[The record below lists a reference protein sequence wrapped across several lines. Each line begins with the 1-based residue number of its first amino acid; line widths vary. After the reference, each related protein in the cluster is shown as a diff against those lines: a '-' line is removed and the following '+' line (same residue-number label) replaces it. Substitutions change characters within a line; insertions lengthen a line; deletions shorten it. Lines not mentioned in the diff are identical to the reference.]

1 MQAVDWAKYRREMPA
16 LRHFHGNHGFHG
28 NFFLLAERCVMEYN
42 QEGSKARRAVRYPAS
57 SRECARGNFAA
68 DGPMAKARILVV
80 DDECNIVELAQMY
93 LEQAGYSVESA
104 RDGQEALTRARHM
117 RPALVV
123 LDLML
128 PGLDGWEVCRRLRA
142 ESDVP
147 IIMLTARSDDVDR
160 IVGLELGADDYVSK
174 PFNPRELVARVGA
187 VLRRSGGNVLPN
199 RALAVGSLV
208 IDPGTRE
215 ARVGDRLLNLR
226 PKEFDLLLS
235 LAEHNGLVMSRDRLL
250 DLVWGYDFPGGT
262 RTVDAHISHLRAH
275 LDGSGVTIKTYRGIG
290 YKLVG

>member
-1 MQAVDWAKYRREMPA
+1 
-16 LRHFHGNHGFHG
+16 
-28 NFFLLAERCVMEYN
+28 
-42 QEGSKARRAVRYPAS
+42 
-57 SRECARGNFAA
+57 
-68 DGPMAKARILVV
+68 MANERILVV
-80 DDECNIVELAQMY
+80 DDEQNIVELAQMY

-142 ESDVP
+142 ESEVP

-160 IVGLELGADDYVSK
+160 IVGLELGADDYMTK

-187 VLRRSGGNVLPN
+187 VLRRSGASPVPERAIVLGK
-199 RALAVGSLV
+199 LA
-208 IDPGTRE
+208 IDPAARE
-215 ARVGDRLLNLR
+215 AQVGDRLLELR
-226 PKEFDLLLS
+226 PKEFDLLYS
-235 LAEHNGLVMSRDRLL
+235 LAEHSGLVMSRDQLL
-250 DLVWGYDFPGGT
+250 DLVWGYEFPGGT

-275 LDGSGVTIKTYRGIG
+275 LDGSGVKIETYRGVG